1 MDCDL
6 NCKISTEVSTFI
18 NIKITRDVNI
28 TLYKFIDYFKGF
40 EKVEAVREIFGDQTE
55 EILNKLKVEFVSRRG
70 YMGVDEQD
78 GHLIVSAYYLKSGS
92 ERDIYL
98 DIVHELVHV
107 KQCMQGQKLF
117 DHRYDYVDRPT
128 EIEAYRHA
136 VKEAR
141 RLGMTE
147 KQIYNYLRTEWM
159 SEKELTRL
167 AKAVGVEHD
176 LQANSP

>member
-1 MDCDL
+1 M
-6 NCKISTEVSTFI
+6 KVSTFPHVEI
-18 NIKITRDVNI
+18 VRDVTI
-28 TLYKFIDYFKGF
+28 TLHKFMDYFKGF
-40 EKVEAVREIFGDQTE
+40 ERVEAVKEIFGDQTE
-55 EILNKLKVEFVSRRG
+55 ELLNNLKVEFVSRRG

-98 DIVHELVHV
+98 DIVHELFHV
-107 KQCMQGQKLF
+107 KQRMQGQKLF
-117 DHRYDYVDRPT
+117 DNRYDYVERPT

-147 KQIYNYLRTEWM
+147 KQIYNYLKTEWM
-159 SEKELTRL
+159 RDNDLERL
-167 AKAVGVEHD
+167 AKAVGVEYD
-176 LQANSP
+176 PKANSNKRR

>member
-18 NIKITRDVNI
+18 NVKITRDVNI
-28 TLYKFIDYFKGF
+28 TLYRFIDYFKGF

-55 EILNKLKVEFVSRRG
+55 ELLNRLKVEFVSRRG

-159 SEKELTRL
+159 SEKELARL

>member
-1 MDCDL
+1 MGCDL

-18 NIKITRDVNI
+18 NVKITREVNI

-55 EILNKLKVEFVSRRG
+55 ELLNRLKVEFVSRRG

-159 SEKELTRL
+159 SEKELARL

>member
-1 MDCDL
+1 MGCDL

-18 NIKITRDVNI
+18 NVKITRDVNI
-28 TLYKFIDYFKGF
+28 TLYRFIDYFKGF

-55 EILNKLKVEFVSRRG
+55 ELLNRLKVEFVSRRG

-117 DHRYDYVDRPT
+117 DHSYDYVDRPT

-159 SEKELTRL
+159 SEKELARL